1 MGIRDIYRAIVPTSV
16 RGSPWVT
23 ALKGRLLG
31 HDWTY
36 SDDYY
41 RNDVEGPAV
50 KSAGAIAATIVK
62 QFHPQ
67 SVVDVGC
74 GTGALLAALR
84 DRGCQVFGL
93 EYSRAALRYCQ
104 RRQLEVERF
113 DIERGDFKRGRRFDV
128 VSSMEVAEHLPASV
142 ADRYV
147 DILTSLAPVAVF
159 TAAPPGQ
166 GGADHVNEQ
175 PQAYWIE
182 KFRAR
187 GFEHLADISQ
197 RWREEWRSGGM
208 VQAWY
213 YDNLMLFRWRA
224 NQH

>member
-1 MGIRDIYRAIVPTSV
+1 MRIRGIYRAIVPTSV
-16 RGSPWVT
+16 RDSPWVS

-50 KSAGAIAATIVK
+50 RSAGAIAATIVRE
-62 QFHPQ
+62 FHPH

-104 RRQLEVERF
+104 RRQLDVERF
-113 DIERGDFKRGRRFDV
+113 DIERGAFKRGRSFDV

-147 DILTSLAPVAVF
+147 DILTSLASVAVF

-175 PQAYWIE
+175 LPAYWIE

-187 GFEHLADISQ
+187 GFEHLGDTSQ
-197 RWREEWRSGGM
+197 KWREEWRSGGM

-213 YDNLMLFRWRA
+213 YDNLMLFQRRA
-224 NQH
+224 NRH